1 MSREIRSPVY
11 QIDFTAVDAG
21 KRIASSK
28 RRIRWRFG
36 FTNQDALAAG
46 ETGTACRGEEHDIT
60 LIWSITS
67 GKRLVLAD
75 GQEVHYSNSRSQ
87 VFDFSW
93 TMRGNHVLK
102 VIAHVTTPMNAP
114 PSFRQYDFFV
124 DGMSFFSMPKVYRL
138 GLTGADPIHEPGT
151 LALAHSSRRNVYG
164 NYSMGGGY
172 GGVSVPPSSHVGPS
186 SIVEIEAPHNAQ
198 EEEAYLREAIKA
210 SLSDQQQREQM
221 MSSSASYQQPQ
232 TTHSKDQGDDLLID
246 FMSEPGPVPA
256 PAAPSTGV
264 EAFAM
269 VPASASV
276 PTPGYDV
283 YGLPP
288 SSQPPAV
295 DPFAAPAVAPA
306 VSPPVPGGVAGS
318 APVYNYSN
326 FAPTPAPMS
335 SMPAAAAPMPP
346 APMPAAAAPMPPAAA
361 AAAVPMSAMP
371 PAAAPVP
378 SATAAPVF
386 PYASMGSYSN
396 TPNAPNPAPESAP
409 PNPPPA
415 TKGSGSD
422 NAPLLSMQPESKGL
436 GSDANAAY
444 AKFANMDQF
453 DLVKPKSTNRSNP
466 FDDPVA
472 TQTSNGGGGTLADM
486 KAKNNS
492 NGGEKK
498 EIMKNSS
505 MAVAQAP
512 ASNWNGYN
520 NYGMGMQM
528 GGTWNGGA
536 NGNAGSV
543 PSHYGTGYGTTG
555 APMPG
560 MQPNFSQ
567 SNAPPA
573 YGQTYPPQPQQGYP
587 SSVQPQFQQPQQGYG
602 YGQTYPQ
609 QSF

>member
-1 MSREIRSPVY
+1 MESIFYFNTQLGNSHTYFNFLFHLSR
-11 QIDFTAVDAG
+11 
-21 KRIASSK
+21 
-28 RRIRWRFG
+28 RFG

-114 PSFRQYDFFV
+114 HNFRQYDFFV

-151 LALAHSSRRNVYG
+151 LALAHSSRRNAYG
-164 NYSMGGGY
+164 NYSMGSGY
-172 GGVSVPPSSHVGPS
+172 GGASVPPSHRGPS

-210 SLSDQQQREQM
+210 SLSDVQQREQV
-221 MSSSASYQQPQ
+221 MSSSVSYQQHQ
-232 TTHSKDQGDDLLID
+232 QHSKDDEQDDLLID
-246 FMSEPGPVPA
+246 FMSEPGPAPAPTAPSAGAAAFAVVPA
-256 PAAPSTGV
+256 VASPAI
-264 EAFAM
+264 
-269 VPASASV
+269 SAY
-276 PTPGYDV
+276 T
-283 YGLPP
+283 YGLSPP
-288 SSQPPAV
+288 QMAV
-295 DPFAAPAVAPA
+295 DPFAAPTVAPV
-306 VSPPVPGGVAGS
+306 VSSPVVDTSVGPSPGA

-326 FAPTPAPMS
+326 FASAPAPLS
-335 SMPAAAAPMPP
+335 SMPAVPAPMPPAAAPMPP
-346 APMPAAAAPMPPAAA
+346 APMPATSPAVVPIPPAPAAAPMF
-361 AAAVPMSAMP
+361 S
-371 PAAAPVP
+371 
-378 SATAAPVF
+378 
-386 PYASMGSYSN
+386 YASMGSYS
-396 TPNAPNPAPESAP
+396 TPSAPTPAPEIAP
-409 PNPPPA
+409 LKPPAA
-415 TKGSGSD
+415 TKGPGPD

-436 GSDANAAY
+436 GVDANAAY

-466 FDDPVA
+466 FDDPIPA
-472 TQTSNGGGGTLADM
+472 QTSNGGGGTLADM

-505 MAVAQAP
+505 MAVVQAP

-528 GGTWNGGA
+528 GATLNGG
-536 NGNAGSV
+536 GSTYGGPV
-543 PSHYGTGYGTTG
+543 PSQYGPAYGMTG
-555 APMPG
+555 AAPMNG
-560 MQPNFSQ
+560 MQPSFSQ
-567 SNAPPA
+567 SNAAA
-573 YGQTYPPQPQQGYP
+573 YGQTYPQQQHQGYP
-587 SSVQPQFQQPQQGYG
+587 PSTQPQFQQSQQGYG